1 MPQDALRELLDLS
14 AIHSFYIQVLEE
26 RLGHPVPPHEVKSEN
41 PAALSLTLYRWLSLL
56 DLAISPVMVRDAL
69 QKRPQRE
76 ALEALLR
83 MYILKASTLD
93 VDRDKA
99 DFLATYL
106 YRNPPSWHRGG
117 RPQDGETADH
127 GFAADF
133 EEELKVILSG
143 APVPEP
149 PPEHRQL
156 VRELDYIRQE
166 VDDVRHFDQLTDLRV
181 VQRVRELKASLRS
194 SFYHFAI
201 LSRVASY
208 NAYFGRRFDDLFRTA
223 AGHIKGYAQQVQEK
237 GGSILS
243 RVEGDVIVKNLTE
256 VEEEQILRQEY
267 GRAQDHFRE
276 VAKMKKVV
284 DNKHRAGAAAA
295 AAGALPAGGLEADG
309 LGAAPVRRI
318 QAEVEEG
325 KIRSVVESIQHFV
338 RAAEPGATGVVPL
351 RNINVGLSSAESDA
365 FRTDFR
371 GEKSFRAD
379 LAACLVRMV
388 CLVARMQAEII
399 EYHAKAHS
407 AYLWKPHA
415 DALQY
420 LHQAAGTTLQTAA
433 ALSATAEQR
442 GLKERVAAL
451 HASQQKLQKQMKQA
465 THTLQVPR

>member
-194 SFYHFAI
+194 SFYHPAI

-276 VAKMKKVV
+276 VATS
-284 DNKHRAGAAAA
+284 RATTTGGSPRISRTSSRNSSRRCGA
-295 AAGALPAGGLEADG
+295 
-309 LGAAPVRRI
+309 
-318 QAEVEEG
+318 
-325 KIRSVVESIQHFV
+325 S
-338 RAAEPGATGVVPL
+338 
-351 RNINVGLSSAESDA
+351 
-365 FRTDFR
+365 
-371 GEKSFRAD
+371 
-379 LAACLVRMV
+379 
-388 CLVARMQAEII
+388 
-399 EYHAKAHS
+399 
-407 AYLWKPHA
+407 
-415 DALQY
+415 
-420 LHQAAGTTLQTAA
+420 
-433 ALSATAEQR
+433 
-442 GLKERVAAL
+442 
-451 HASQQKLQKQMKQA
+451 
-465 THTLQVPR
+465 